1 MTSFPA
7 VCIIHILYLL
17 KVLESEGQLKVSLM
31 ECDRERE
38 ELERKCAELEREKD
52 GLRHNIR

>member
-1 MTSFPA
+1 MYHTCPA
-7 VCIIHILYLL
+7 LL

-38 ELERKCAELEREKD
+38 ELERKCAELDREKES
-52 GLRHNIR
+52 LRHNFW